1 MGHGARVSGNSNQ
14 APNISHF
21 IAEAMSIDLL
31 FFKCKHQRSR
41 RICLDSGKFVST
53 VVVVSIIIVRFA
65 VPTICSTFCQIQN
78 RISQEKNGGLPGRR
92 TGEESNG
99 RKICRRRTN
108 FVVDREEPLHHAR
121 TAILRRLKFDST
133 SFQIALYGIQFDF

>member
-31 FFKCKHQRSR
+31 FFKCKRQRSR
-41 RICLDSGKFVST
+41 RICLDSGSGKYNHSAIRCAYHLLDVLPNIESNFS
-53 VVVVSIIIVRFA
+53 
-65 VPTICSTFCQIQN
+65 
-78 RISQEKNGGLPGRR
+78 EKNGRLPGRR